1 MTSATTN
8 THRKVRHR
16 QRLRVSEREPYVRMG
31 VLLTACSV
39 RVLGECQSLAEGGMT
54 LTCAPV
60 SMRNRV
66 PESRS
71 VIKNRRLG
79 VGPVAS
85 VAFTYWPSCFPNRSR
100 EVYISGLCRQS
111 GRGTSRRWGVEV
123 VSVGGVG
130 GEEKGS
136 VAWMFDTVTV
146 A

>member
-8 THRKVRHR
+8 THRKVRR
-16 QRLRVSEREPYVRMG
+16 RPQLRVSERERMG

-39 RVLGECQSLAEGGMT
+39 RVLGECRSLAEGGMT

-79 VGPVAS
+79 VGQVAS
-85 VAFTYWPSCFPNRSR
+85 VAFTYWLSRFPNRSR
-100 EVYISGLCRQS
+100 RCTFLD
-111 GRGTSRRWGVEV
+111 
-123 VSVGGVG
+123 
-130 GEEKGS
+130 S
-136 VAWMFDTVTV
+136 VAKAGVVPADVGAWRW
-146 A
+146 